1 MRLLRGWLGLDAPSA
16 PTWDAAT
23 EASTVDADCGELCVL
38 VVDDSSFNRRL
49 ASEMLW
55 VWGVKPLL
63 AADGAEAV
71 RLARAVRLDL
81 ILMDL
86 QMPVLD
92 GRSATRQIRQEARTL
107 GRARVPI
114 LAYSVMPL
122 SRASLRDDGFDG
134 ALDKPCDSLALRAC
148 LMTWCSSSGRIRIA
162 PEQAPRP
169 ARQREL
175 QARSGQ
181 VRHQRAP
188 THRP

>member
-1 MRLLRGWLGLDAPSA
+1 MRLLRAWLGLHARSAPS
-16 PTWDAAT
+16 WDTATQAA
-23 EASTVDADCGELCVL
+23 AVDADCGELCVL

-55 VWGVKPLL
+55 AWGVKALL
-63 AADGAEAV
+63 AADGADAA
-71 RLARAVRLDL
+71 RLAKEVRLDL

-92 GRSATRQIRQEARTL
+92 GRSATRQIRREERTL

-122 SRASLRDDGFDG
+122 SRAALRDDGFDG

-162 PEQAPRP
+162 PERAPRQG
-169 ARQREL
+169 RQREL
-175 QARSGQ
+175 PARSGQ
-181 VRHQRAP
+181 VRHQRKP

>member
-1 MRLLRGWLGLDAPSA
+1 MRRLRTWLGLDAHSA
-16 PTWDAAT
+16 PGWDAAT
-23 EASTVDADCGELCVL
+23 EASAADADCGELCVL

-55 VWGVKPLL
+55 AWGVKPLL

-71 RLARAVRLDL
+71 RLAREVRLDL

-92 GRSATRQIRQEARTL
+92 GRSATRQIRKEERTL
-107 GRARVPI
+107 GRARVPV

-122 SRASLRDDGFDG
+122 SRAALRDDGFDG

-148 LMTWCSSSGRIRIA
+148 LTTWCSSGGLIRIA
-162 PEQAPRP
+162 PEQTPRQ
-169 ARQREL
+169 AQQREL
-175 QARSGQ
+175 R
-181 VRHQRAP
+181 VRPGLVRPQRAP